1 MLSQELQTLLL
12 LASPIFLIQI
22 GLSIYSLVDLA
33 KRKLTHGPR
42 WLWAV
47 LLVLGAASMPRGL
60 IVSAL
65 YLLWGR
71 QVEAPL

>member
-12 LASPIFLIQI
+12 LAIPIFLIQF
-22 GLSIYSLVDLA
+22 GLATYALVDLA
-33 KRKLTHGPR
+33 RRKLTRGPR
-42 WLWAV
+42 WLWAGF
-47 LLVLGAASMPRGL
+47 LVLSTFSVPFGL
-60 IVSAL
+60 VVSSL

>member
-12 LASPIFLIQI
+12 LATPIFLIQF
-22 GLSIYSLVDLA
+22 GLAIYSLVDLA

-47 LLVLGAASMPRGL
+47 LLVLGAASMPMGL

>member
-22 GLSIYSLVDLA
+22 GLAVYSLVDLA
-33 KRKLTHGPR
+33 KRKLTRGPR

-47 LLVLGAASMPRGL
+47 LLVLGAVSVPMGL
-60 IVSAL
+60 ITSAL

-71 QVEAPL
+71 QVEAAL

>member
-12 LASPIFLIQI
+12 LAIPIFLIQF
-22 GLSIYSLVDLA
+22 GLATYALVDLA
-33 KRKLTHGPR
+33 RRKQTRGPR

-47 LLVLGAASMPRGL
+47 FLVFSTFSVPFGL
-60 IVSAL
+60 VISAL

>member
-12 LASPIFLIQI
+12 LATPIFLIQL
-22 GLSIYSLVDLA
+22 GLSIYCLVDLA
-33 KRKLTHGPR
+33 KRKLTRGPR
-42 WLWAV
+42 WAWAV
-47 LLVLGAASMPRGL
+47 FLVLTILAVPSGL

>member
-12 LASPIFLIQI
+12 LASPIFLIQV
-22 GLSIYSLVDLA
+22 GLSIYSLVDLS
-33 KRKLTHGPR
+33 KRKLTRGPR

-47 LLVLGAASMPRGL
+47 LLVLGAASIPFGL
-60 IVSAL
+60 IVNAL

>member
-12 LASPIFLIQI
+12 LAIPIFLIQL
-22 GLSIYSLVDLA
+22 GLAIYSLVDLSR
-33 KRKLTHGPR
+33 RKLTRGPR

-47 LLVLGAASMPRGL
+47 LLVVTALALPSGL

>member
-12 LASPIFLIQI
+12 LASPIFLIQL
-22 GLSIYSLVDLA
+22 GLAIYSLVDLA
-33 KRKLTHGPR
+33 KRKLTRGPR

-47 LLVLGAASMPRGL
+47 LLVLGAGSIPFGL
-60 IVSAL
+60 VVSAL